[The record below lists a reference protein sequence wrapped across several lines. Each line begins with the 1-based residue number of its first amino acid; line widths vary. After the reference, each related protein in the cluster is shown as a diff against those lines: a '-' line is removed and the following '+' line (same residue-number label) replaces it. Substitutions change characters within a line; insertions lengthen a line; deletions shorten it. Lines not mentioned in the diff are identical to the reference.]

1 MLNKLM
7 EIGLPKEQ
15 AEIYLALL
23 ADGPAAIAEISRR
36 TGLHRV
42 NIYKAIPSLVSAG
55 LLQESRKGKRK
66 LFVASDPAV
75 LSNITEQR
83 TRTLQEILPELESMS
98 ATQSARPDIRINH
111 GRPAVRDALDRFI
124 TSLKK
129 GDIYYRFSSRHPKS
143 DWKKYLTEK
152 YIKTDAQIKPE
163 HFVITNTALAPT
175 YTPKLERAVKVLGGK
190 DPFDHNVNAYIYGDT
205 TLFLDYNSESVLEI
219 QNPAFAKF
227 IKHIFKALYERL

>member
-1 MLNKLM
+1 MLNKLI

-36 TGLHRV
+36 TGLHRL

-75 LSNITEQR
+75 LSNLTEQR
-83 TRTLQEILPELESMS
+83 TRVLHEILPELQSMT
-98 ATQSARPDIRINH
+98 ANQSTRPDIRINH
-111 GRPAVRDALDRFI
+111 GKRAVAQALEKFM

-129 GDIYYRFSSRHPKS
+129 DEVYYRFSARDPRT
-143 DWKKYLTEK
+143 DFKKYLTQK
-152 YIKTDAQIKPE
+152 YSDEYDKKKPE
-163 HFVITNTALAPT
+163 HFVIANEAIAKG
-175 YTPKLERAVKVLGGK
+175 YKPKLERAVKILGGK
-190 DPFDHNVNAYIYGDT
+190 TPFQQNINAVIYGDT
-205 TLFLDYNSESVLEI
+205 TLLVDYSSESIVEI
-219 QNPAFAKF
+219 THPAFTEF